1 MMKYKKIFLVLC
13 FYLQLTTLLNAERVK
28 TGLEVLRDRNF
39 DILRGKRIGVI
50 TNQTGV
56 DSNFNSLIDILRKVK
71 DMTLVCI
78 FSPEHGFFGGVQ
90 GNIGDTNDPETGIPV
105 FSLYGSTRTIPEER
119 LKDIDVIIYDIQD
132 IGSRSYTYISTMKL
146 AMEQAA
152 KCNKEFVVLDRPNPI
167 NGLIVDGPVLD
178 PKFKSFIGIAEIP
191 YVHGMTAGEMALFF
205 NSELGINCK
214 LTVVPMEN
222 WKRNMTW
229 QDTFLPWVPTSP
241 HIPESDTPWFY
252 PITGVIGE
260 LSLVSVG
267 VGYTLPFKI
276 VGAPWIDA
284 KKFTDELNSK
294 KIEGVYFHPFYFK
307 PYYGIFKNQLC
318 QGTRIV
324 ITDKNK
330 VKPFLT
336 AVMIMEVLKKL
347 YPDQFNFS
355 RQDIENRISTFDN
368 ACGTDMIRKKIDSGE
383 NYLNIEKWYID
394 GLSTF
399 CKKRKKYLLY

>member
-1 MMKYKKIFLVLC
+1 
-13 FYLQLTTLLNAERVK
+13 LNAERVK

>member
-1 MMKYKKIFLVLC
+1 M
-13 FYLQLTTLLNAERVK
+13 K
-28 TGLEVLRDRNF
+28 TGLEVLQERNF

-50 TNQTGV
+50 TNQTGI
-56 DSNFNSLIDILRKVK
+56 DSSFNSVVDILRKVK
-71 DMTLVCI
+71 DVTLVCI

-90 GNIGDTNDPETGIPV
+90 GNIDDTKDSEAGIPI
-105 FSLYGSTRTIPEER
+105 FSLYGSTRSIPEQR
-119 LKDIDVIIYDIQD
+119 LKDIDVIVYDIQD

-152 KCNKEFVVLDRPNPI
+152 KYNKEFVVFDRPNPV

-191 YVHGMTAGEMALFF
+191 YVHGMTAGELALFF
-205 NSELGINCK
+205 NSELNINCK

-229 QDTFLPWVPTSP
+229 QDTFLPWIPTSP

-276 VGAPWIDA
+276 IGAPWIDA
-284 KKFTDELNSK
+284 KKFTSELNSK

-307 PYYGIFKNQLC
+307 PYYGIFKDQFC
-318 QGTRIV
+318 QGARIV

-347 YPDQFNFS
+347 YPGQFDFS
-355 RQDIENRISTFDN
+355 RQDIKNRIFTFDN
-368 ACGTDMIRKKIDSGE
+368 ACGTDIIRKKIDSGE
-383 NYLNIEKWYID
+383 NYLSIEKWYSSQIVD
-394 GLSTF
+394 FLE
-399 CKKRKKYLLY
+399 KRKKYLLY

>member
-1 MMKYKKIFLVLC
+1 MKHAIIFTMLC
-13 FYLQLTTLLNAERVK
+13 FCLLLTGSLNAEKVK
-28 TGLEVLRDRNF
+28 IGLEVLQEKNF
-39 DILRGKRIGVI
+39 DILRGKKVGII

-56 DSNFNSLIDILRKVK
+56 DSNFNSVVDILKNAK
-71 DMTLVCI
+71 DVTVVCV

-90 GNIGDTNDPETGIPV
+90 GNVNDITDPKTGVPV
-105 FSLYGSTRTIPEER
+105 FSLYGSTRTIPEDK
-119 LKDIDVIIYDIQD
+119 LKNIDVIVYDIQD

-178 PKFKSFIGIAEIP
+178 TKFRSFIGIAEIP
-191 YVHGMTAGEMALFF
+191 YVHGMTTGELALFF
-205 NSELGINCK
+205 NSELGINCN
-214 LTVVPMEN
+214 LTVVPMKN
-222 WKRNMTW
+222 WKRDMSW
-229 QDTFLPWVPTSP
+229 QDTLLPWIPTSP
-241 HIPESDTPWFY
+241 HIPEPDTPYFY

-276 VGAPWIDA
+276 IGAPWIDA
-284 KKFTDELNSK
+284 EQFTTELNSK

-307 PYYGIFKNQLC
+307 PYYGIFKDQFC
-318 QGTRIV
+318 QGARIV

-336 AVMIMEVLKKL
+336 AIMIMEVLKTL
-347 YPDQFNFS
+347 YPDKFNFS
-355 RQDIENRISTFDN
+355 RPDIKNRIPTFDN
-368 ACGTDMIRKKIDSGE
+368 ACGTDMIRKKLESGK
-383 NYLNIEKWYID
+383 NYLDIEKWYAD
-394 GLSTF
+394 GLNTF
-399 CKKRKKYLLY
+399 CEKRKKYLLY